1 MKDRPQLT
9 LAVIEGLKRQGLNQ
23 SQIADLFGVTRQAVS
38 WHVKTYGGDQPLTPR
53 QKALEVWPW
62 ITDSRFRVN
71 AVFQRLRDHAE
82 YMIAGG
88 EGLDYL
94 KLSRLKGFYE
104 KLGKGLVVEFDPGI
118 PPHDGV
124 AAGGF
129 AYRERLDSDEGLL
142 IRVNEY
148 THLSDEGRKVWRLP
162 DVMPDPLAGSV
173 DAGRIGKGL
182 RLRPVDP

>member
-1 MKDRPQLT
+1 MT
-9 LAVIEGLKRQGLNQ
+9 LAVIQGLKSQGLNQ

-38 WHVKTYGGDQPLTPR
+38 WHVKTYGGDAPLTPR

-82 YMIAGG
+82 YMITGG
-88 EGLDYL
+88 EGLDFL

-104 KLGKGLVVEFDPGI
+104 RLDRDRVVVEFDPSI
-118 PPHDGV
+118 PPSDGV

-129 AYRERLDSDEGLL
+129 AYRERLDSDEGLI
-142 IRVNEY
+142 IRVNKH
-148 THLSDEGRKVWRLP
+148 THLGDEGRKVWVMP
-162 DVMPDPLAGSV
+162 KVMPDPLAGSV
-173 DAGRIGKGL
+173 AAEKIGKGL
-182 RLRPVDP
+182 ILRPFAQ

>member
-1 MKDRPQLT
+1 MKDRPALT
-9 LAVIEGLKRQGLNQ
+9 LAVIEGLKAQGLNQ
-23 SQIADLFGVTRQAVS
+23 SEIAELFGVTRQAVS
-38 WHVKTYGGDQPLTPR
+38 WHVKTYGGDKPSSFATAR
-53 QKALEVWPW
+53 QRGLEVWPW

-82 YMIAGG
+82 YMIGGG

-129 AYRERLDSDEGLL
+129 AYRERLESDEGLM
-142 IRVNEY
+142 IRVNQH

-162 DVMPDPLAGSV
+162 DVMPDPLAT
-173 DAGRIGKGL
+173 KGL
-182 RLRPVDP
+182 KVRG

>member
-1 MKDRPQLT
+1 MSRSDRPALT

-23 SQIADLFGVTRQAVS
+23 SEIAEMFGVTRQAVS

-62 ITDSRFRVN
+62 ITDSRFRLN

-82 YMIAGG
+82 YMLTGG
-88 EGLDYL
+88 EDLDFL

-104 KLGKGLVVEFDPGI
+104 KLGKGLVVEFDPAI
-118 PPHDGV
+118 PPSEGI

-129 AYRERLDSDEGLL
+129 AYRERLESDGDLL
-142 IRVNEY
+142 IRVNKH
-148 THLSDEGRKVWRLP
+148 THLSDEGREMWRMP
-162 DVMPDPLAGSV
+162 KVMPDPLAGKV
-173 DAGRIGKGL
+173 
-182 RLRPVDP
+182 